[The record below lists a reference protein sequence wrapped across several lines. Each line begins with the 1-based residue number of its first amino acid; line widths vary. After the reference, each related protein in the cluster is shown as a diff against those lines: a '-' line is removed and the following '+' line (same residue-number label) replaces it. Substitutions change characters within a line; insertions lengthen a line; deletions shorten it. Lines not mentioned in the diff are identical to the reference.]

1 METQSAFPFNA
12 LPAEIRLMIYECIPV
27 QVQRHDFQ
35 AVSISSANPRSFAVI
50 SKSVDL
56 SILRTCKKI
65 HDEASGI
72 MRKKIEDICQ
82 TPPRWIIDVSYAAY
96 IHKCGGPLWHMS
108 RYLAKRAVKAGRNL
122 HSVPYLGT
130 GMGASGARY
139 CPEND
144 PQYPQLAQLTE
155 KWFEGLERQRTSSLD
170 ESKTR
175 KIRPSIE
182 IAITGRRDC
191 PSDATERALLQLVRA
206 LYAERGGFQFVLRKV
221 KHLFPASTEDL
232 LDEESKATLM
242 GSEGG
247 DEVRTVEGYGMEVG
261 EFERQ
266 WCHGGYY

>member
-1 METQSAFPFNA
+1 MDSQSAFPFNA

-50 SKSVDL
+50 SKSIDL
-56 SILRTCKKI
+56 SILQTCKKI
-65 HDEASGI
+65 HDEASAI
-72 MRKKIEDICQ
+72 MRKKIEDIRR

-108 RYLAKRAVKAGRNL
+108 RYLAKRAVKMRKNL

-139 CPEND
+139 CPAND
-144 PQYPQLAQLTE
+144 PQYSQLAQLTE
-155 KWFEGLERQRTSSLD
+155 KCFENFERQRTLSPH
-170 ESKTR
+170 ESKMR
-175 KIRPSIE
+175 KVRPTIE

-221 KHLFPASTEDL
+221 DHLFPASTEDL
-232 LDEESKATLM
+232 LDEESKVTLM

-247 DEVRTVEGYGMEVG
+247 DEVRTVEGREVELD

>member
-1 METQSAFPFNA
+1 
-12 LPAEIRLMIYECIPV
+12 
-27 QVQRHDFQ
+27 
-35 AVSISSANPRSFAVI
+35 
-50 SKSVDL
+50 
-56 SILRTCKKI
+56 
-65 HDEASGI
+65 
-72 MRKKIEDICQ
+72 MRKKIEDIRQ
-82 TPPRWIIDVSYAAY
+82 TPPRWIVDVSCAAY
-96 IHKCGGPLWHMS
+96 MHKCGGSLWHMS

-139 CPEND
+139 SPGDD
-144 PQYPQLAQLTE
+144 PQYPQLARLTE
-155 KWFEGLERQRTSSLD
+155 KWFENFERQRLSALD

-191 PSDATERALLQLVRA
+191 PADATERALLQLVRA

-221 KHLFPASTEDL
+221 DHMFPASTEDL

-247 DEVRTVEGYGMEVG
+247 DEVRTLEGREIEVH

-266 WCHGGYY
+266 WSHGGYY